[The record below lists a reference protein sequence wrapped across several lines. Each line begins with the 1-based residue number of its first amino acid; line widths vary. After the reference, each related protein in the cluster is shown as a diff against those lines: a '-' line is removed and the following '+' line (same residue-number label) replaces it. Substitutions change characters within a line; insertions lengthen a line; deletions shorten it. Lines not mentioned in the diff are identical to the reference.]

1 VSLLLRQLPLHAIDI
16 SKERFRMNDKKKLRA
31 RDFGISFDGVTGT
44 HNAITDVAGVRV
56 GHCTILSA
64 TGGDGAR
71 TGVTAIFPFENFT
84 GAGVPAGMFAFN
96 GTGELTGSLCIQEFG
111 AIFGPI
117 MLTGTLSVG
126 AVRDATLA
134 WIGSR
139 GLDPDVA
146 YAHVLPVVGETF
158 EGDLSAAWKFPVR
171 HEHVVHALENAHSG
185 PVAEG
190 TVGGGTGMVAYDF
203 KGGIGT
209 SSRVFHFGGSQ
220 YTIGALVQSNHG
232 SRATLSIAGI
242 PVGKHIT
249 THMPETKGETAQLR
263 DGSIIVVLATDAP
276 LLPHQLT
283 RIAKRATI
291 GLART
296 GGFGTSTSGDIFV
309 AFSTA
314 AKLDFRL
321 GELQKFA
328 AMPSEQLDDVIFAA
342 AWVTEEAIINSLVAA
357 TTVTSEVGLTVHAL
371 PHDKLRELFKQ

>member
-1 VSLLLRQLPLHAIDI
+1 MI
-16 SKERFRMNDKKKLRA
+16 DKKALRA
-31 RDFGISFDGVTGT
+31 RDFGISFDGMQGT
-44 HNAITDVAGVRV
+44 LNAITDVAGVRV
-56 GHCTILSA
+56 GHCTLLSPP
-64 TGGDGAR
+64 GGDGAR
-71 TGVTAIFPFENFT
+71 SGVTAIFPFEKFT

-96 GTGELTGSLCIQEFG
+96 GTGELTGSLSIQEFG

-126 AVRDATLA
+126 TVRDATLA

-139 GLDPDVA
+139 GLDPDIA
-146 YAHVLPVVGETF
+146 YAHILPVVGETY
-158 EGDLSAAWKFPVR
+158 EGDLSAPWKFPVR
-171 HEHVVHALENAHSG
+171 HEHVISALENARSG
-185 PVAEG
+185 PVDEG
-190 TVGGGTGMVAYDF
+190 TVGGGTGMVAYEF

-209 SSRVFHFGGSQ
+209 SSRVFAFGDKR

-232 SRATLSIAGI
+232 DRASLSIAGV
-242 PVGKHIT
+242 PVGRHIT
-249 THMPETKGETAQLR
+249 THMPETKGEAAELR

-314 AKLDFRL
+314 AKLDFRV

-328 AMPSEQLDDVIFAA
+328 AMPSEQLNDVIYAA
-342 AWVTEEAIINSLVAA
+342 AWATEEAIINSLVAA
-357 TTVTSEVGLTVHAL
+357 TTVTSESGLTVHAL